1 MIEVKGQ
8 FNVARVFTDKLD
20 DGVRAQIEEMCSQ
33 EYMIGSKI
41 RIMPD
46 VHKGKGCTIGTT
58 LTIQDEVVPNMV
70 GVDIGCGIE
79 TIKLKERE
87 IDFDKLDQVI
97 RRQIPSGFSV
107 RDVPHRFAEQAEID
121 QLICKE
127 FVDLKRARHS
137 VGSLGGGNHFIEVGK
152 DEEGSLYLAVHSGS
166 RHLGT
171 QVANHYQTQGYEA
184 IERGEAVDIKAL
196 VAEYQ
201 AAGRQKEINAA
212 IEEIKARQV
221 TVHRSMASV
230 KGQLFQ
236 DYIHDMKITQHFA
249 TLNRQAM
256 VDEIVGSLNLHV
268 EESFT
273 TIHNYIDTDTMILR
287 KGAVSAK
294 AGEMLLIPMN
304 MRDGSLICRG
314 KGNPDW
320 NWSAPHGAGRLMSRT
335 KALQELSL
343 ADFTEQMAGIYTT
356 CISKKTLDEAPGAYK
371 DMQEILK
378 YIDPTVEIIN
388 IIKPVYNFKAN

>member
-8 FNVARVFTDKLD
+8 FNVAKVFTSNLD
-20 DGVRAQIEEMCSQ
+20 DGVREQIEAMCSQ
-33 EYMIGSKI
+33 EYMAGSKI

-58 LTIQDEVVPNMV
+58 LTIRDEVVPNMV

-79 TIKLKERE
+79 TVKLKEQE

-107 RDVPHRFAEQAEID
+107 RNVPHRFVGQAEID

-127 FVDLKRARHS
+127 FVDLERARHS

-152 DEEGSLYLAVHSGS
+152 DEEDSLYLAVHSGS

-184 IERGEAVDIKAL
+184 IERGEAVDIEAL

-201 AAGRQKEINAA
+201 AAGRQKEINSV
-212 IEEIKARQV
+212 IKEIKARRV

-256 VDEIVGSLNLHV
+256 VDEIIGSLNLHID
-268 EESFT
+268 ESFT

-335 KALQELSL
+335 KALQELTL
-343 ADFTEQMAGIYTT
+343 EEFTEQMAGIYTT
-356 CISKKTLDEAPGAYK
+356 CISKQTLDEAPGAYK

-378 YIDPTVEIIN
+378 HIDPTVEIVTV
-388 IIKPVYNFKAN
+388 IKPVYNFKAN

>member
-8 FNVARVFTDKLD
+8 FNVAKVFTSNLD
-20 DGVRAQIEEMCSQ
+20 DGVREQIEAMCSQ
-33 EYMIGSKI
+33 EYMAGSKI

-58 LTIQDEVVPNMV
+58 LTIRDEVVPNMV

-79 TIKLKERE
+79 TVKLKEQE

-107 RDVPHRFAEQAEID
+107 RNVPHRFVGQAEID

-127 FVDLKRARHS
+127 FVDLERARHS

-184 IERGEAVDIKAL
+184 IERGEAVDIEAL

-201 AAGRQKEINAA
+201 AAGRQKEINSV
-212 IEEIKARQV
+212 IKEIKARRV

-256 VDEIVGSLNLHV
+256 VDEIIGSLNLHID
-268 EESFT
+268 ESFT

-335 KALQELSL
+335 KALQELTL
-343 ADFTEQMAGIYTT
+343 EEFTEQMAGIYTT
-356 CISKKTLDEAPGAYK
+356 CISKQTLDEAPGAYK

-378 YIDPTVEIIN
+378 HIDPTVEIVTV
-388 IIKPVYNFKAN
+388 IKPVYNFKAN